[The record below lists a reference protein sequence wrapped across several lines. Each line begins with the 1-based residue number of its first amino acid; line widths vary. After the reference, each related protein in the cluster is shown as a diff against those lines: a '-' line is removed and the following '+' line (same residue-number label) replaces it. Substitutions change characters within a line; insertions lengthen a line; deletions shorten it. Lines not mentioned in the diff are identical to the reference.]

1 MELLDK
7 LGMGIS
13 DIFNKLI
20 DALPKSPITYLE
32 ANPEINKFL
41 SYANYFIP
49 INAMVSLS
57 EVWLIVIAAYYVYQ
71 LILRWIKMIE

>member
-1 MELLDK
+1 MDFLENI
-7 LGMGIS
+7 GMGIS
-13 DIFNKLI
+13 EIFNKLI

-49 INAMVSLS
+49 INTMISLS
-57 EVWLIVIAAYYVYQ
+57 ELWLLIIASYHVYQ